1 MKTYTATQLKNRTG
15 DVLHD
20 AQMNGE
26 VAIQN
31 RSRPDMVLMTVERY
45 NQLMQGTH
53 EIDSDRKYNDSV
65 AELELNIQKRIDS
78 GTIGEFLK

>member
-20 AQMNGE
+20 AQMDGE

-45 NQLMQGTH
+45 NELMKGMH

-65 AELELNIQKRIDS
+65 AGLEINIQKRIDN
-78 GTIGEFLK
+78 GTIGEFIK